1 MDIQSANQSAP
12 PSFELIANENAKFPK
27 TYNMMIY
34 EENLVK
40 MKNLNINEI
49 QKNQKNV
56 LKPRDY
62 QKKIFEKAKNQNSI
76 IYVETGK
83 GKTFISIMLM
93 AYHLGLDIEDPSNN
107 KQKLDKNKK
116 IIFFVCDTSL
126 IEQQKKAISN
136 ILGIEVGTIQG
147 KKSKK
152 SKSDYDLFKK
162 MWDSVNV
169 FVAIPSII
177 YKILSVG
184 FLKIFDI
191 SMMVFDECHHTND
204 DHPYNKIMNEF
215 YFFYKKSLEMLNVH
229 ILEYMVLQHPH

>member
-1 MDIQSANQSAP
+1 MNISQSTYQSAP
-12 PSFELIANENAKFPK
+12 PISELNFNRFVKFPENK
-27 TYNMMIY
+27 EVSCQMII
-34 EENLVK
+34 EEDIEKV
-40 MKNLNINEI
+40 KNLSINDVP
-49 QKNQKNV
+49 KNQNKI

-93 AYHLGLDIEDPSNN
+93 AHHLGINIEDPSSK
-107 KQKLDKNKK
+107 KQILDKNKK

-136 ILGIEVGTIQG
+136 ALEIEVGTIQG

-152 SKSDYDLFKK
+152 SKSDNELFRK

-184 FLKIFDI
+184 FLTIFDI

-215 YFFYKKSLEMLNVH
+215 YFFYKKKFKDSP
-229 ILEYMVLQHPH
+229 YPYPRK

>member
-1 MDIQSANQSAP
+1 
-12 PSFELIANENAKFPK
+12 
-27 TYNMMIY
+27 
-34 EENLVK
+34 
-40 MKNLNINEI
+40 
-49 QKNQKNV
+49 
-56 LKPRDY
+56 
-62 QKKIFEKAKNQNSI
+62 
-76 IYVETGK
+76 
-83 GKTFISIMLM
+83 M

-136 ILGIEVGTIQG
+136 TLGIEVGTIQG

-152 SKSDYDLFKK
+152 SKSDYELFKK
-162 MWDSVNV
+162 MWDSVNI

-204 DHPYNKIMNEF
+204 DHPYNKIMSEF
-215 YFFYKKSLEMLNVH
+215 YFFYKKKLSNVNFPYPRIYGLTASPIKKGVRGSIEECVIKAMENPMFANLIDATWKLIEH
-229 ILEYMVLQHPH
+229 EKGE